1 MARIDPKNYASFWW
15 HRHTPGLS
23 LMCADFTTQQY
34 APHTHDGFVIAVT
47 ESGGSVIKSRG
58 LTDEAKASTLLVFNP
73 AEPHSGSMGRSERWR
88 YRSLY
93 LAKSAIAAVGNGL
106 GIEAAPYF
114 MRNVFD
120 DSDLIARFLELHVSL
135 EEGNDVFRERE
146 LLLATF
152 GRLYE
157 RHGCGGG
164 RIEPAPH
171 DRTLLRVVTD
181 LVHDRFAD
189 GLLLEDLSAA
199 AGLTSFQLI
208 GLFKRCLGLTPH
220 LYLTQVRLMNAR
232 KQLTK
237 GLSIAHVAAL
247 TGFYDQSALTR
258 HFKRCYGITPLQ
270 FAAAAARRDHS

>member
-23 LMCADFTTQQY
+23 LMRADFTTQQY

-73 AEPHSGSMGRSERWR
+73 AEPHSGSMEWSERWR

-93 LAKSAIAAVGNGL
+93 LAESAIAAVGNGL

-164 RIEPAPH
+164 RIEAAPH

-181 LVHDRFAD
+181 LIHDRFAD
-189 GLLLEDLSAA
+189 ELLLEDLSAA
-199 AGLTSFQLI
+199 AGLTPFQLI

-232 KQLTK
+232 KHLTK

-247 TGFYDQSALTR
+247 TGFYDQSALTK

-270 FAAAAARRDHS
+270 FAAAAARRDHC